1 MKRIYTPSVGTNSW
15 RMLLAE
21 PELHW
26 KRGASAMELA
36 VSWELAA
43 RTNRGLPMEV
53 AQVLDL
59 HPSTRGAE
67 LVFGAPEHRVTLPGG
82 QRASQTDLWAV
93 VKANDGWASVAVE
106 GKAGEPFGPTVSEW
120 FQDASSGKRVRLD
133 ALCTALGV
141 VPDPAS
147 TLRYQLFHR
156 TASAVLEAARIGA
169 QTAVLLVQNF
179 RPETSGWVDFEKFV
193 AQFGA
198 SASRGGICEA
208 HRLQG
213 ARLLFAWVDC
223 PVATDAQLALA
234 I

>member
-1 MKRIYTPSVGTNSW
+1 
-15 RMLLAE
+15 MLLAE
-21 PELHW
+21 PDLHW

-43 RTNRGLPMEV
+43 RTNRGLPSEV

-67 LVFGAPEHRVTLPGG
+67 LVFAAPEHRVALPGG
-82 QRASQTDLWAV
+82 QRASQTSQTNLWAV
-93 VKANDGWASVAVE
+93 VKGSDGWASVAVE

-133 ALCTALGV
+133 ALCAALGV
-141 VPDPAS
+141 VPDPAA

-156 TASAVLEAARIGA
+156 AASAVLEAARIGA

-179 RPETSGWVDFEKFV
+179 RPETSGWADFEKFV
-193 AQFGA
+193 AQFGV

-208 HRLQG
+208 HRIQG
-213 ARLLFAWVDC
+213 ARLLFAWVDS

-234 I
+234 V